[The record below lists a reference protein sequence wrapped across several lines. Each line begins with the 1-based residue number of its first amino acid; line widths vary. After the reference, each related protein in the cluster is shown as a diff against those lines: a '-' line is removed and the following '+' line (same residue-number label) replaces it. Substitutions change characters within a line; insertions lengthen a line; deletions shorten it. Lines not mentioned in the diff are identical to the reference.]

1 MAGQN
6 LYHHGFLG
14 FFSPSPFFFAKVLTD
29 KVNHESHTLMVQMN
43 IWGEEVVVNCI
54 NAFSKNIFEEMD
66 HFGQENL
73 RIFPQ

>member
-1 MAGQN
+1 
-6 LYHHGFLG
+6 
-14 FFSPSPFFFAKVLTD
+14 
-29 KVNHESHTLMVQMN
+29 MVQMN